1 MQITLTLPDDLVGQ
15 LLQQLPDPE
24 TFAREAIATAIQRQ
38 RKPVATM
45 SKPLS
50 RWCKLAQRLRDH
62 PLSLGEYAGQA
73 KQDGQEF
80 RENFYFGFEQT

>member
-38 RKPVATM
+38 PPVATPA
-45 SKPLS
+45 PLS
-50 RWCKLAQRLRDH
+50 RWCKLARRLRDH
-62 PLSLGEYAGQA
+62 PLSLGEYAAQA

-80 RENFYFGFEQT
+80 RENFHFGPEQT